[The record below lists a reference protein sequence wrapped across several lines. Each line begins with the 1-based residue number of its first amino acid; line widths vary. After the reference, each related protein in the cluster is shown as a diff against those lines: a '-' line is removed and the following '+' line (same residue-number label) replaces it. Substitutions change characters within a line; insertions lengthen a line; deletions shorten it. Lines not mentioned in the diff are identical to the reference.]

1 MKSLMLSLTSLK
13 GALRFNY
20 SLALLETGS
29 YICQSGVTGG
39 DPAPPPKRE
48 AVSPVNLLRLV
59 SLPGPAPV
67 RLRVS
72 FQKVP

>member
-48 AVSPVNLLRLV
+48 APVNLLRLV